1 MRRIVLIQP
10 KRDGRVFGKS
20 PGSPYTLMRL
30 ASLVP
35 DEVPVEIWDENVRP
49 LALDT
54 LREGDLVGVTSMT
67 VTIEGAEQIARR
79 AMKQG
84 AGVVMGGVHAT
95 LMPDHTSTFA
105 HSVMVGEGYFTWQ
118 QVIKDFGAEGIKGM
132 QPRYE
137 DERWADLAG
146 LATISDRVI
155 KMVDEAN
162 NYWTPYLEITR
173 GCPRNCDF
181 CTAIRVSGRRMRLRP
196 VDEVVDEIKR
206 RKIKRFFLTDDNFGL
221 NFTTDPDYCASL
233 FEALA
238 KLDLHGWTCQSE
250 MSIAKHPE
258 LLEMSIAAHLD
269 KHFVGFES
277 VNPNNRS
284 SLGGKSK
291 GQADQTREAIRT
303 IRATGVGVVGLFV
316 MGFDE
321 DTPATFQA
329 MWDFIRTSEL
339 DSVST
344 TMLTP
349 YPGTPVPRSG
359 RAGKSAA
366 GCAVEPLRHGPCD
379 LPSRRISRWTSCA
392 APMTGSAARSTDR
405 IRSPGAAAL
414 AGPLPALQGR
424 QEDFRQ
430 LQHGLW
436 VPEDVRIQECA
447 VGETCV
453 FVFRPAMDQPWKCRT
468 PICAGPSRPRAFP

>member
-10 KRDGRVFGKS
+10 KRDGRVFGRS

-35 DEVPVEIWDENVRP
+35 DEIPVEIWDENVRD
-49 LALDT
+49 LAMDT
-54 LREGDLVGVTSMT
+54 LREGDLVGITSMT

-95 LMPDHTSTFA
+95 LMPAHTATFA
-105 HSVMVGEGYFTWQ
+105 HSIMVGEGYFTWQ
-118 QVIKDFGAEGIKGM
+118 QLIQDFAASGIKGM
-132 QPRYE
+132 QPVYH

-146 LATISDRVI
+146 LATITHRVI
-155 KMVDEAN
+155 KMVDENN

-196 VDEVVDEIKR
+196 VEEVVEEIKR
-206 RKIKRFFLTDDNFGL
+206 RNIKRFFLTDDNFGL
-221 NFTTDPDYCASL
+221 NFTTDPEYCAEL
-233 FEALA
+233 FEALM

-250 MSIAKHPE
+250 MSIAKYPD
-258 LLEMSIAAHLD
+258 LLEMSVAAHLD

-291 GQADQTREAIRT
+291 GRADQTIEAIRA

-321 DTPATFQA
+321 DTPETFQA
-329 MWDFIRTSEL
+329 MWDFIRNSEL

-349 YPGTPVPRSG
+349 YPGTPFRDL
-359 RAGKSAA
+359 
-366 GCAVEPLRHGPCD
+366 VESENRLLD
-379 LPSRRISRWTSCA
+379 LPWSHYDTAHVTFVPKNFTVDELRGAYDWLCRKVYGPEQIARRGLRSLGRYPLSKASKKIF
-392 APMTGSAARSTDR
+392 GSFSTDYGYR
-405 IRSPGAAAL
+405 RTYAYRNAL
-414 AGPLPALQGR
+414 
-424 QEDFRQ
+424 
-430 LQHGLW
+430 
-436 VPEDVRIQECA
+436 
-447 VGETCV
+447 
-453 FVFRPAMDQPWKCRT
+453 
-468 PICAGPSRPRAFP
+468 